1 MIDDI
6 ELKTIIVFSFTTKKF
21 DTTKFLIK
29 LFDANSVSVC
39 VKWSEVKV
47 TAFQYTFS
55 NRTLI
60 AVIYFIK
67 NCIIYL
73 NNRRKERSHSYITQ
87 DKKTEFIPHTQC
99 IQKKMKNKI
108 TMVTE
113 LSFKQIGISMLVSD
127 KNIFVIFQE

>member
-1 MIDDI
+1 MNPYESHTVLEHIIRLHIHLDKYLLWMIDDI
-6 ELKTIIVFSFTTKKF
+6 ELKTIIAFSFTTKKF

-55 NRTLI
+55 NKILVS
-60 AVIYFIK
+60 VIYFIN

-73 NNRRKERSHSYITQ
+73 SNMRKERSHKYTTQ
-87 DKKTEFIPHTQC
+87 DKKRIYCTYTMYS
-99 IQKKMKNKI
+99 KKK
-108 TMVTE
+108 
-113 LSFKQIGISMLVSD
+113 
-127 KNIFVIFQE
+127 